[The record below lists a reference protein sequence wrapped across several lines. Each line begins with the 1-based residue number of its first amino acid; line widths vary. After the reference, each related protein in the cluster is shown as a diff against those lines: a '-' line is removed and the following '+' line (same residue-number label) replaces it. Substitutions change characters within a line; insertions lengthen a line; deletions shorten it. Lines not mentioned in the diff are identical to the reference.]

1 VVSRLALRWAA
12 QQPPN
17 LTGVFPRQTAAALLG
32 LLRSPTQG
40 KPAHHGGKA
49 ARWSAP
55 VTVGEPD
62 TVGLPITA
70 SAPDTVT
77 YLSQRPVGDA
87 VAIKFVMLSRLVVV
101 NRFVVVSGLALR
113 WAAQQPPN
121 LTGVFPRQTAAVL
134 LGLLRSP
141 TQGKPAHHGGKAAR
155 WSTPVTAGE
164 PDTGGLPITASAPDT
179 VTYLLQRAVGGGDKH
194 GVMAI
199 KFVMLSR
206 LVVVSRLALRWAA
219 QQPPHL
225 TGVFPR
231 QTAAALLGLLR
242 SPTQGKPAHHGGEA
256 ARVGAPVTGGG
267 SARWSTPAR
276 VGKSHPASRA

>member
-1 VVSRLALRWAA
+1 VVNRFVVVSRLALRWAA

-17 LTGVFPRQTAAALLG
+17 LTGVFPRQTATALLG

-77 YLSQRPVGDA
+77 YLSQR
-87 VAIKFVMLSRLVVV
+87 
-101 NRFVVVSGLALR
+101 
-113 WAAQQPPN
+113 
-121 LTGVFPRQTAAVL
+121 
-134 LGLLRSP
+134 
-141 TQGKPAHHGGKAAR
+141 
-155 WSTPVTAGE
+155 
-164 PDTGGLPITASAPDT
+164 
-179 VTYLLQRAVGGGDKH
+179 AVGGGQARCYGNQVCH
-194 GVMAI
+194 VEQVVLVYRI
-199 KFVMLSR
+199 
-206 LVVVSRLALRWAA
+206 VVVSRLALRWAA
-219 QQPPHL
+219 QQPPTL

-231 QTAAALLGLLR
+231 QTAAALLGLLC

-256 ARVGAPVTGGG
+256 ARVGAPVIGGEA
-267 SARWSTPAR
+267 ARWSTPAR
-276 VGKSHPASRA
+276 VGKSHPASPA